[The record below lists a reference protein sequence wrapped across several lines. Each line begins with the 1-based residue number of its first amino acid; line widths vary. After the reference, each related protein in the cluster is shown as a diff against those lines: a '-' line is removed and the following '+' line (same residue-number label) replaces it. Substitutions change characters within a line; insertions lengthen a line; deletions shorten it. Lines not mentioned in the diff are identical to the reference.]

1 MTDSTATATDSAVK
15 QRYLAAKRALFDRAY
30 SRLNDKQREA
40 VYTTKGPLL
49 VLAGAGSGKTTVL
62 VQRIAHVIKYGDA
75 YHSEKVPAGL
85 DMTHV
90 AELEAAVS
98 LSPEEVE
105 QILPEFICDPC
116 PPYRMLAI
124 TFTNKAANQIKSRLA
139 SQFSD
144 ETIAKDIWSGTFHSV
159 CMRIL
164 RRDGERIGYAPNFT
178 IYDDDDRKKIL
189 SQIIKQ
195 MELDKLIKVREVMN
209 IISREKDKL
218 HTPEDTLRTAGVDYR
233 LTTVARV
240 YQAYTEELR
249 RSNALD
255 FDDIIMQ
262 TVHLL
267 RTCPEVL
274 SYYQRKFRYVCIDEY
289 QDTNEAQFAL
299 ASLLSG
305 GSGNLMVV
313 GDDDQSIYR
322 FRGATIENILHF
334 DENFKDA
341 TVIKLEQN
349 YRSTKTILDAANGV
363 IAHNQGRR
371 GKTLWT
377 AGEAGDRIILR
388 TAEDQTAEAR
398 SIVDTIN
405 RCMSGESTRAD
416 GSRWHYRDFAVLYRA
431 NSQSSSIERAFAKS
445 AVPYRMLGGTRFND
459 RKEIRD
465 AVAYLQLIYNHN
477 DRERL
482 LRIINEPR
490 RKIGDKTLDAVNTI
504 AAETGRSLFEVMDH
518 ADTYP
523 ALGRSVAALKGF
535 TNLIHELTRIAQT
548 QSLPELFDAV
558 MTKSGYMLMLLEG
571 GEPERERIENLYELK
586 SNITEYAE
594 KDPEPS
600 LGGFLEE
607 NALVAEVDKY
617 DETADAVVLMTVH
630 SAKGLEF
637 PVVFLPGMEENIFP
651 SWQTV
656 ERGNADD
663 MEEERRLAYVA
674 LTRAKERVYIIHTKT
689 RMLNGQTIVNPP
701 LSCFVEEIPTELIQE
716 EDLTQ
721 ETPERPTPQTSWRNP
736 YGDYPRRPRKPQYTD
751 RLTVGRPTPAVNTD
765 ERATMQTLRPGD
777 RVRHITFGEGEILS
791 AKPMG
796 SDILFEVMFDT
807 AGTKKLMGTYA
818 KLKRVE

>member
-1 MTDSTATATDSAVK
+1 MADLTPTATANAVK

-30 SRLNDKQREA
+30 SHLNAKQREA

-62 VQRIAHVIKYGDA
+62 VQRMAHIIKYGDA
-75 YHSEKVPAGL
+75 YRSEKVPDEL
-85 DMTHV
+85 DAAHV
-90 AELEAAVS
+90 AELEAAAS

-139 SQFSD
+139 GQFSD
-144 ETIAKDIWSGTFHSV
+144 AAIAGDIWSGTFHSV
-159 CMRIL
+159 CVRIL
-164 RRDGERIGYAPNFT
+164 RRDGEKIGYASNFT

-195 MELDKLIKVREVMN
+195 MELDTLLKVREVMN

-218 HTPEDTLRTAGVDYR
+218 HAPEDTLRTAGVDYK
-233 LTTVARV
+233 LTTVAKV
-240 YQAYTEELR
+240 YQAYAEELR

-255 FDDIIMQ
+255 FDDIILQ
-262 TVHLL
+262 TVRLL
-267 RTCPEVL
+267 RECPEVL
-274 SYYQRKFRYVCIDEY
+274 SFYQRKFRYVCIDEY

-334 DENFKDA
+334 DETFKNA

-349 YRSTKTILDAANGV
+349 YRSTKTILDAANSV
-363 IAHNQGRR
+363 IAHNRGRR

-377 AGEAGDRIILR
+377 SGAAGDKIVLR
-388 TAEDQTAEAR
+388 LAEDQTAESR

-405 RCMSGESTRAD
+405 RCMSGEIPRTD
-416 GSRWHYRDFAVLYRA
+416 GGRWSYRDFAVLYRA
-431 NSQSSSIERAFAKS
+431 NSQSSSVERAFAKS
-445 AVPYRMLGGTRFND
+445 AIPYRMLGGTRFND

-465 AVAYLQLIYNHN
+465 AVAYLQLIHNHS

-490 RKIGDKTLDAVNTI
+490 RKIGDKTLEAVNVI
-504 AAETGRSLFEVMDH
+504 ASETGRSLFDVMDH

-535 TNLIHELTRIAQT
+535 ANLIHELTRISQT

-586 SNITEYAE
+586 SNMMEYVQ
-594 KDPEPS
+594 KNPEPS

-607 NALVAEVDKY
+607 NALVADVDKY
-617 DETADAVVLMTVH
+617 DESADAVVLMTVH

-656 ERGNADD
+656 ERGNDED

-674 LTRAKERVYIIHTKT
+674 LTRAKERVYIIHTKS
-689 RMLNGQTIVNPP
+689 RMLNGQTVINPP
-701 LSCFVEEIPTELIQE
+701 LSCFVEEIPAELIQE

-721 ETPERPTPQTSWRNP
+721 KVPDRPTQPAGWRNT
-736 YGDYPRRPRKPQYTD
+736 YGEYSRKPRKPQHTD

>member
-1 MTDSTATATDSAVK
+1 MTDSTATATDSAMK

-30 SRLNDKQREA
+30 SRLNQKQREA

-62 VQRIAHVIKYGDA
+62 VQRIAHIIKYGDA

-85 DMTHV
+85 DMAHV
-90 AELEAAVS
+90 TQLEAAVS

-233 LTTVARV
+233 LATVARV
-240 YQAYTEELR
+240 YRAYAEELR

-262 TVHLL
+262 TVHLF

-377 AGEAGDRIILR
+377 AGDAGDKIILR
-388 TAEDQTAEAR
+388 TTEDQTAEAR

-416 GSRWHYRDFAVLYRA
+416 GSRWQYRDFAVLYRA

-465 AVAYLQLIYNHN
+465 AVAYLQLIHNHN

-504 AAETGRSLFEVMDH
+504 ASETGHSLFEVMDH

-535 TNLIHELTRIAQT
+535 TNLIHELTRIAET

-721 ETPERPTPQTSWRNP
+721 EAPERPAPQTGWRNP
-736 YGDYPRRPRKPQYTD
+736 YGDYPRRPRKPQHTD

>member
-1 MTDSTATATDSAVK
+1 MTDSTATATDSAMK

-30 SRLNDKQREA
+30 SRLNQKQREA

-62 VQRIAHVIKYGDA
+62 VQRIAHIIKYGDA

-85 DMTHV
+85 DMAHV
-90 AELEAAVS
+90 TQLEAAVS

-233 LTTVARV
+233 LATVARV
-240 YQAYTEELR
+240 YRAYAEELR

-377 AGEAGDRIILR
+377 AGEAGDKIVLR

-416 GSRWHYRDFAVLYRA
+416 GSRWQYRDFAVLYRA

-465 AVAYLQLIYNHN
+465 AVAYLQLIHNHN

-504 AAETGRSLFEVMDH
+504 ASETGHSLFEVMDH

-535 TNLIHELTRIAQT
+535 TNLIHELTRIAET

-701 LSCFVEEIPTELIQE
+701 LSCFVEEIPTELIRE

-721 ETPERPTPQTSWRNP
+721 EAPERPAPQTGWRNP
-736 YGDYPRRPRKPQYTD
+736 YGDYPRRPRKPQHTD

-765 ERATMQTLRPGD
+765 ERAIMQTLRPGD